1 MKVSSQD
8 LKYKNLALKKQKQK
22 KIDSSIFGLELK
34 FKLGKV
40 IGGVR
45 EAKNRNETTST
56 FGEYISIFQLILFR
70 KILAFNSIIG

>member
-1 MKVSSQD
+1 MKVSSKD
-8 LKYKNLALKKQKQK
+8 LKYKNLALKEQKQK

-45 EAKNRNETTST
+45 EAKNRNEKTST
-56 FGEYISIFQLILFR
+56 FGNIYPFFS
-70 KILAFNSIIG
+70 

>member
-1 MKVSSQD
+1 MKVSSKD
-8 LKYKNLALKKQKQK
+8 LKYKNLALKEQKQK

-45 EAKNRNETTST
+45 EAKNRNEMTST
-56 FGEYISIFQLILFR
+56 FGNIYPFFS
-70 KILAFNSIIG
+70 